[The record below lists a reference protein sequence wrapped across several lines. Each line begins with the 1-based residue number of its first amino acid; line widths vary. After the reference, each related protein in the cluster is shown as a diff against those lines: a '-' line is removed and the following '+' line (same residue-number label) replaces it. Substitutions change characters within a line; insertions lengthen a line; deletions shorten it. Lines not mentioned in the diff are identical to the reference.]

1 MKALRMLL
9 TGASVFVLTSCPSTA
24 EKPVGPVSEKDPK
37 PWNPP
42 VAGQGAGAFGAMPQQ
57 PRR

>member
-1 MKALRMLL
+1 MKALRLMLCA
-9 TGASVFVLTSCPSTA
+9 GSVLALNSCPATGD
-24 EKPVGPVSEKDPK
+24 KPVGPVSEKDPK

-42 VAGQGAGAFGAMPQQ
+42 VAGQGAGAFGALPQQ

>member
-9 TGASVFVLTSCPSTA
+9 IGATVFALTSCPDPVD
-24 EKPVGPVSEKDPK
+24 KPVGPVSGKDPK

>member
-1 MKALRMLL
+1 MRGIRLLLVLVSVPALC
-9 TGASVFVLTSCPSTA
+9 SCPATVD
-24 EKPVGPVSEKDPK
+24 KPVGPVSEKDPK

-42 VAGQGAGAFGAMPQQ
+42 VAGQGAGAFGALPQQ